1 MEFNRNLDLNEVFSI
16 LNETLQNMSPEN
28 KIKAKRFLDKIA
40 DSDQFAIRSHEVFN
54 SSKSIMMKSINDALD
69 AKETNVTI
77 CVDPDIRAIYN
88 ASKNSYNLLIE
99 KKEFLDSL
107 DVKTIRKI
115 ARDINVAF
123 LIKAKRLGYESE

>member
-1 MEFNRNLDLNEVFSI
+1 
-16 LNETLQNMSPEN
+16 
-28 KIKAKRFLDKIA
+28 
-40 DSDQFAIRSHEVFN
+40 
-54 SSKSIMMKSINDALD
+54 MMKSINDALD